1 MKTKEK
7 ITKLIDDLH
16 NKVDNFYNSD
26 EWAKYLQFALK
37 FRNRSE
43 FNKLLIWFYG
53 GEDTVYVMGYKQ
65 WIQKMN
71 RIVVACTV
79 CRAVANKSESGI
91 IEIS

>member
-65 WIQKMN
+65 CQHLTPSPPLVG
-71 RIVVACTV
+71 RLF
-79 CRAVANKSESGI
+79 SLLF
-91 IEIS
+91 